1 MHAGTA
7 GKKQKLMH
15 FIQKLKKGAIRDAAH
30 YKGKGLSVLVHS
42 HAENKRSHK

>member
-30 YKGKGLSVLVHS
+30 YKGKGVGSQPQKTSAVI
-42 HAENKRSHK
+42 NR